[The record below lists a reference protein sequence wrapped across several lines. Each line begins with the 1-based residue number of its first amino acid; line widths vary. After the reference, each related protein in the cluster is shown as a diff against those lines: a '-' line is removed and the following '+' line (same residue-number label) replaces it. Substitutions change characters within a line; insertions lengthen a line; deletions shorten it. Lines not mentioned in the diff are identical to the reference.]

1 MAILATSAH
10 NTAPFRLFFAVS
22 VLGHVV
28 AAAVVFAMNSSLY
41 RGPTA
46 ASTHSID
53 TIAVIFEPE
62 TQTAIKP
69 QSIRSQNEP
78 RHLISNAPNWVKADV
93 VLPLERTVINTARLA
108 PRPAMSP
115 AALSVLP
122 KPRQKQTVTKTD
134 ANPTNTAPQ
143 PIAALQTAAAP
154 APHDRDHDADA
165 TASMRKTA
173 SPAQQS
179 ETPRLDAS
187 PKTQQ
192 SAKPPTAVKAAY
204 VQDADVTKT
213 ADVNNATHSK
223 QAHYVSQTAD
233 TSGHIPT
240 QLLRDWGTKVRDRL
254 AHLSDLIDGYGRIKV
269 SLEILPSGS
278 LKDVHIIESS
288 GNKNY
293 DYQVVDNIKKVNI
306 FPALGVNH
314 INQPVLFPITITK
327 RL

>member
-1 MAILATSAH
+1 MAIVATSKH
-10 NTAPFRLFFAVS
+10 NAQPFRLFFAAS
-22 VLGHVV
+22 ILGHLLL
-28 AAAVVFAMNSSLY
+28 AGVVFAINSSLY

-46 ASTHSID
+46 ASTHSTD
-53 TIAVIFEPE
+53 TIAVIFAPE

-69 QSIRSQNEP
+69 QTNRRQNEQ
-78 RHLISNAPNWVKADV
+78 RHLISNAPNRVKADV
-93 VLPLERTVINTARLA
+93 VLPQERTVINTASLA

-122 KPRQKQTVTKTD
+122 KPRQKQTVKKTD
-134 ANPTNTAPQ
+134 ANPTNTEPQ
-143 PIAALQTAAAP
+143 PIGALQTAAAP
-154 APHDRDHDADA
+154 APHDRDRDADSN
-165 TASMRKTA
+165 ASMHKTA

-204 VQDADVTKT
+204 VQDADVNKT
-213 ADVNNATHSK
+213 ADVNNAAHSK

-306 FPALGVNH
+306 FPALGVSH

>member
-1 MAILATSAH
+1 MPPAT
-10 NTAPFRLFFAVS
+10 
-22 VLGHVV
+22 
-28 AAAVVFAMNSSLY
+28 
-41 RGPTA
+41 
-46 ASTHSID
+46 
-53 TIAVIFEPE
+53 
-62 TQTAIKP
+62 
-69 QSIRSQNEP
+69 
-78 RHLISNAPNWVKADV
+78 
-93 VLPLERTVINTARLA
+93 
-108 PRPAMSP
+108 
-115 AALSVLP
+115 LSVLP
-122 KPRQKQTVTKTD
+122 KPKQRQTIKKTD

-143 PIAALQTAAAP
+143 PIAALKTATAP
-154 APHDRDHDADA
+154 APHDRDHEAGA

-179 ETPRLDAS
+179 ETSRPDAS
-187 PKTQQ
+187 PKTKR
-192 SAKPPTAVKAAY
+192 SAKLPTAVKAAY

-213 ADVNNATHSK
+213 ADLNDAAHSK
-223 QAHYVSQTAD
+223 QAHYVSQLAD
-233 TSGHIPT
+233 TSVHIPK

-306 FPALGVNH
+306 FPALGVSH

>member
-10 NTAPFRLFFAVS
+10 NTAPFRLFFAAS
-22 VLGHVV
+22 VLGHVL

-46 ASTHSID
+46 TSTHSKD
-53 TIAVIFEPE
+53 SIAVIFEPE

-69 QSIRSQNEP
+69 QTSRQQNE
-78 RHLISNAPNWVKADV
+78 RQHLISNDPNRVKANV
-93 VLPLERTVINTARLA
+93 VLPQERTVINKTSPAT
-108 PRPAMSP
+108 RPAMHP

-122 KPRQKQTVTKTD
+122 KPKQRQTIKETD
-134 ANPTNTAPQ
+134 ANPTNIAPQ
-143 PIAALQTAAAP
+143 PIAALQTATAP

-165 TASMRKTA
+165 ATSMHKTA
-173 SPAQQS
+173 SRAQHI
-179 ETPRLDAS
+179 EMPRLDAS
-187 PKTQQ
+187 TKTQQ
-192 SAKPPTAVKAAY
+192 SAEPPTAVKAAY
-204 VQDADVTKT
+204 VQDADVNKT
-213 ADVNNATHSK
+213 ADVNDAAHSK

-233 TSGHIPT
+233 TSGPIPT

-293 DYQVVDNIKKVNI
+293 DYQVVNNIKKVNI
-306 FPALGVNH
+306 FPALGVSH

>member
-1 MAILATSAH
+1 MTFLATSAY

-22 VLGHVV
+22 LLGHVL
-28 AAAVVFAMNSSLY
+28 AAAVVFAINSSLY

-46 ASTHSID
+46 ASTDSIN

-78 RHLISNAPNWVKADV
+78 RHLFSNAPNRVKVDV
-93 VLPLERTVINTARLA
+93 VLPLERTVINTASLA

-122 KPRQKQTVTKTD
+122 KPRQRQTVTKTD

-143 PIAALQTAAAP
+143 LMAALQTAASP

-165 TASMRKTA
+165 TGSMRRTL

-187 PKTQQ
+187 AKTQQ
-192 SAKPPTAVKAAY
+192 SAKPPTAVKAAH

-213 ADVNNATHSK
+213 AHSK

-233 TSGHIPT
+233 TGGPIPT

-306 FPALGVNH
+306 FPALGVSH

>member
-1 MAILATSAH
+1 M
-10 NTAPFRLFFAVS
+10 
-22 VLGHVV
+22 
-28 AAAVVFAMNSSLY
+28 
-41 RGPTA
+41 
-46 ASTHSID
+46 
-53 TIAVIFEPE
+53 
-62 TQTAIKP
+62 
-69 QSIRSQNEP
+69 
-78 RHLISNAPNWVKADV
+78 
-93 VLPLERTVINTARLA
+93 
-108 PRPAMSP
+108 
-115 AALSVLP
+115 
-122 KPRQKQTVTKTD
+122 
-134 ANPTNTAPQ
+134 
-143 PIAALQTAAAP
+143 
-154 APHDRDHDADA
+154 
-165 TASMRKTA
+165 
-173 SPAQQS
+173 
-179 ETPRLDAS
+179 
-187 PKTQQ
+187 
-192 SAKPPTAVKAAY
+192 KAAY

-213 ADVNNATHSK
+213 ADVNNAAHSK

-306 FPALGVNH
+306 FPALGVSH

>member
-10 NTAPFRLFFAVS
+10 NTVPFRLFFAVS
-22 VLGHVV
+22 VLGHVL
-28 AAAVVFAMNSSLY
+28 AAVIVFAMNSSLY

-46 ASTHSID
+46 ASTLSID

-62 TQTAIKP
+62 TQTVIKP
-69 QSIRSQNEP
+69 QTNRQKNEP
-78 RHLISNAPNWVKADV
+78 RHLISNAPNWVRADL
-93 VLPLERTVINTARLA
+93 VLPQERTVISTASLV
-108 PRPAMSP
+108 PRPPMSP

-122 KPRQKQTVTKTD
+122 KPRQKQTVKKTD
-134 ANPTNTAPQ
+134 ANPTYTEPQ
-143 PIAALQTAAAP
+143 PIGAPQTAAAP
-154 APHDRDHDADA
+154 APHDRDRDADSN
-165 TASMRKTA
+165 ASMRNTA

-179 ETPRLDAS
+179 EPSRLDAS

-213 ADVNNATHSK
+213 AVVNNAAHSK

-233 TSGHIPT
+233 ISGHIPT

-293 DYQVVDNIKKVNI
+293 DYQVVDNIKKVNT

-314 INQPVLFPITITK
+314 ITQPVIFPITITK

>member
-22 VLGHVV
+22 VLGHVL

-46 ASTHSID
+46 GNTHSID
-53 TIAVIFEPE
+53 TIAVIFESE
-62 TQTAIKP
+62 TQIAIKP
-69 QSIRSQNEP
+69 QTNRQQNEP
-78 RHLISNAPNWVKADV
+78 RHLISNAPNRVKAGV
-93 VLPLERTVINTARLA
+93 VLPQERTVINTVSLA
-108 PRPAMSP
+108 PRPAISP
-115 AALSVLP
+115 ATLSILP
-122 KPRQKQTVTKTD
+122 EPRKKQTVKKTD

-143 PIAALQTAAAP
+143 PIAAVENVAAP
-154 APHDRDHDADA
+154 APNDRDHDADA
-165 TASMRKTA
+165 AASMRKTA

-187 PKTQQ
+187 PNKQQ
-192 SAKPPTAVKAAY
+192 SAKPPTTVKAAHL
-204 VQDADVTKT
+204 QDADVTKT

-240 QLLRDWGTKVRDRL
+240 QLLQEWGTKVRDRL
-254 AHLSDLIDGYGRIKV
+254 AHLSNLIDGYGRIKV

-306 FPALGVNH
+306 FPALGISQ